1 MYMRLNYDMTDIYV
15 CSVNG
20 TPLAVVSILYKA
32 ELVSQK
38 LRELSPWISRGYHV
52 YGAITSLLL

>member
-1 MYMRLNYDMTDIYV
+1 MYVRLDYDMTDIYV

-32 ELVSQK
+32 ELVSRK
-38 LRELSPWISRGYHV
+38 LRELLP
-52 YGAITSLLL
+52 